1 MKRDPTPGKT
11 LAGGG
16 KAVGLRDTYLPTTGF
31 DHEFSGQV
39 GRRLRLQGTD
49 DNALVQRITGYN
61 LKGKVVSSD
70 GPGRPPRAS
79 GLEAGPLI

>member
-1 MKRDPTPGKT
+1 M
-11 LAGGG
+11 
-16 KAVGLRDTYLPTTGF
+16 GLRDTYLPTTGF

-39 GRRLRLQGTD
+39 GCWLRLQGTD
-49 DNALVQRITGYN
+49 DNAFVQRITGYN

-79 GLEAGPLI
+79 GLAAGPFSRMPAIPLGAWRGTGQRG